1 MIELLIAAVAVV
13 LFFIYLSRSKK
24 AKNQS
29 LQPASQAGENKS
41 ATHSKS
47 KIAPSVKSKAGSTT
61 ILTQQ
66 NSNNVPQ
73 DSTLK
78 RHFIAHLRTMI
89 ESLKPRPTDSALSRH
104 YDSLINAEV
113 EQCVNDQNSLEQLIA
128 QYEGHPETFAQA
140 IEAPKTLAEPVLKT
154 KVSAKKVKKAKAS
167 AAKPG
172 LSPRPTDS
180 TLSRHYDTM
189 INAEANKTSKA

>member
-13 LFFIYLSRSKK
+13 LFFIYLSRTKK

-29 LQPASQAGENKS
+29 PQPESQTGENKP
-41 ATHSKS
+41 AAHSEPKTTS
-47 KIAPSVKSKAGSTT
+47 SVKSKAGSTT

-78 RHFIAHLRTMI
+78 RHFVSHLRTMI
-89 ESLKPRPTDSALSRH
+89 ESLKPRPTDSTLSRH
-104 YDSLINAEV
+104 YDSLINTEV
-113 EQCVNDQNSLEQLIA
+113 EQCVNDQDALERLIA
-128 QYEGHPETFAQA
+128 RYEGNPKTLAQA

-154 KVSAKKVKKAKAS
+154 EVGAKVKQAKAS
-167 AAKPG
+167 TAKPE
-172 LSPRPTDS
+172 LSHRPTDS
-180 TLSRHYDTM
+180 TLARHYDTI